1 MTDSVSPDSMTI
13 PAELIRDA
21 VSAGLAKPPSPDATV
36 AAPISTAQA
45 PNLSAAAEPLAAKPA
60 PEIGVEPRPAAA
72 PKVPRPQLAGVA
84 SWART
89 LPGRVPAMRHNLRWP
104 AAAAAGMVL
113 TAGLGFGAAHL
124 VTATP
129 APDPSE
135 QRWIEAAA
143 GMKQTH
149 ADVARLAGELKS
161 MRASLETLKT
171 DRPRAE
177 LSSKQAQ
184 LNDKFDKA
192 AADSTNKIAK
202 LAEQLDR
209 IEKTQRDPARIATLV
224 EKLERIEKQT
234 ATVAEK
240 VAVAAP
246 APAATPTPPPKPV
259 ALAPA
264 TSATPEVT
272 TTGSLAEAKPAAA
285 KVPDFDPRKTQL
297 DSYILRDVDNDGALI
312 EARNGRVF
320 EVHPGQTLASLG
332 KVEAI
337 ERRGRQWIV
346 VTSKGFIGER
356 LP

>member
-21 VSAGLAKPPSPDATV
+21 VSAGLAKPASPDSTV
-36 AAPISTAQA
+36 AAPMPADA
-45 PNLSAAAEPLAAKPA
+45 PKLSVVAEAPAAKPA
-60 PEIGVEPRPAAA
+60 PEIGIEPRPAVA
-72 PKVPRPQLAGVA
+72 PKTARPQLAGIA
-84 SWART
+84 TWAKT
-89 LPGRVPAMRHNLRWP
+89 LPTRMPAMRSGLRWP
-104 AAAAAGMVL
+104 AAAAAGMIL
-113 TAGLGFGAAHL
+113 TAGLGYGAAHL
-124 VTATP
+124 ATVAEP
-129 APDPSE
+129 LPDASE
-135 QRWIEAAA
+135 QRWSETAA

-192 AADSTNKIAK
+192 SADSTAKITK
-202 LAEQLDR
+202 LSEQLDR

-259 ALAPA
+259 AMAPA
-264 TSATPEVT
+264 ATTEVT
-272 TTGSLAEAKPAAA
+272 TTGSLAEAKPVAA

-320 EVHPGQTLASLG
+320 EVHPGQALATLG

>member
-1 MTDSVSPDSMTI
+1 MTDSASPDSMTI
-13 PAELIRDA
+13 PADLIRDA
-21 VSAGLAKPPSPDATV
+21 VSAGLAAKIPADAAKMPPAD
-36 AAPISTAQA
+36 
-45 PNLSAAAEPLAAKPA
+45 AAKPA
-60 PEIGVEPRPAAA
+60 RAESHAAMAAAPEPAVEPRAAIA
-72 PKVPRPQLAGVA
+72 KPPRPTLAGVTG
-84 SWART
+84 WAKA
-89 LPGRVPAMRHNLRWP
+89 LPARLPAFSPNLRWP

-113 TAGLGFGAAHL
+113 TAGLGYGAAHL
-124 VTATP
+124 ATS
-129 APDPSE
+129 AEAVPDLAE
-135 QRWIEAAA
+135 QRWSEAAA

-149 ADVARLAGELKS
+149 GEVARLAAELKS
-161 MRASLETLKT
+161 MRASIETLKT
-171 DRPRAE
+171 DRPRVE

-184 LNDKFDKA
+184 LNEKFDKA
-192 AADSTNKIAK
+192 AAESTAKTAK
-202 LAEQLDR
+202 LSEQLDR

-224 EKLERIEKQT
+224 ERLDRIEKQT

-240 VAVAAP
+240 VT

-264 TSATPEVT
+264 ATPDVT
-272 TTGSLAEAKPAAA
+272 QTGSLADAKPVA

-320 EVHPGQTLASLG
+320 EVHPGQAIASLG